1 MSKVRLGVD
10 QVRGIAELARLS
22 FNEEELA
29 AFTAQL
35 AAIVEYVGVIEG
47 ADVPPLASGVEGGG
61 TRLREDRV
69 TNPAGFE
76 VAEAML
82 AGAPQRDAD
91 LLVVPRVLD

>member
-1 MSKVRLGVD
+1 MSKVRLGVE
-10 QVRGIAELARLS
+10 QVRGIAGLARLS
-22 FNEEELA
+22 FSEKELG

-47 ADVPPLASGVEGGG
+47 ADVPPLPTGDDGAG
-61 TRLREDRV
+61 TLLREDRV

-76 VAEAML
+76 VAGAML

-91 LLVVPRVLD
+91 LLVVPRVLE